1 MKSIITITLFAV
13 LATHAVADR
22 ILVFSKTAGYRH
34 PSIEAGVEAI
44 RKLGEENGFEVVH
57 TEDAAIMN
65 DAELQQFSGIVFLS
79 TSGDILDGE
88 QQIAFQRFIQAGGG
102 FVGIHAATDTE
113 KDGWPWFT
121 RFVGA
126 QFSHHPHNQKAVQRK
141 TDAVHPATDF
151 LPDAWERFDE
161 WYSFTNIS
169 PFITPLLMLDESTYE
184 GGQNGDFHP
193 SAWYQEFDGG
203 RMFYTAGG
211 HTVESFSE
219 PDFMR
224 HILGGIR
231 YACLGIKPDYAQAL
245 PGDDY
250 FEVEK
255 LVDGLRDPVALQ
267 VLPDE
272 RILILEREGAIR
284 LYDASVG
291 TPVKIHQLD
300 TASGGEQGGFAITI
314 DPDFT
319 RNGYVY
325 VYYSRMD
332 RGSYNRLSRL
342 TLDGYRLVDERTVLE
357 VPTDRSS
364 HQGSTLAFGND
375 RLLFLSVGDD
385 TNPHVSDGYAPI
397 DEREGHITGDAQR
410 SAGNSADLRGSILRF
425 IMNED
430 GTYTIPEGNLFPV
443 GMERTRPEIYIKGC
457 RNPYRM
463 VVDKKTDRIHW
474 GDVGPDAHADSERG
488 TRGYDEY
495 NIADKA
501 GYYGWPYRVG
511 AAYYHD
517 YNFATKEVGASFANG
532 ITNDSPRNTGLPT
545 LPPPTDPVVWYPY
558 AASER
563 FPELGQGSRT
573 AMAGPV
579 MYQEGLEYS
588 FPPYFDG
595 IPIFYDWTRAR
606 FFLLRLTPD
615 NRCYAIHPF
624 LVNQKMINPI
634 FLQLGTKG
642 DLYILQYGSAWYNNT
657 DGTLF
662 RVRYGGENRK
672 PVAVI
677 TADITEGSIPLR
689 VNFSSAGTVDR
700 DGDVLRYYWNF
711 GNGTESIE
719 AHPVCVYT
727 NPGIYQVSLRVED
740 GKGKTNTA
748 FLKVI
753 AGNERPTLELRAVSE
768 SRIFDWGSSIAY
780 EVTGHDREDGD
791 LGSDDIEVV
800 AEYRPDGKVPGGKAN
815 QSSEQGADPRVAGM
829 NLLHPGVALIQQ
841 SSCLACHQSQSQ
853 SIGPAYMEVALKY
866 RNTSE
871 NRAYLVDKIQKG
883 GAGIYGHV
891 AMPPH
896 AHVKEEQ
903 IKEMVAA
910 ILEMSGDAE
919 TVTRSRSGKVD
930 TIARPANPNNERGI
944 YVLRA
949 RYTDKGASGVP
960 PLSAESDPVTL
971 KAPIII
977 DQKNA
982 TVDAKLATIHGG
994 GAHLNHLGVDNY
1006 NDINTTLSWTVDVS
1020 ESGTYSVAIRQGIA
1034 DAQAGAEY
1042 EISLAGSVLSGTV
1055 VGTGERHKPVTIL
1068 VGEVR
1073 IENAGRYDL
1082 IFRPLRAPTNQVAT
1096 IQSFEIKRIEPM
1108 TSGIE

>member
-1 MKSIITITLFAV
+1 MKFIISSLLFAA
-13 LATHAVADR
+13 LATHVVADR
-22 ILVFSKTAGYRH
+22 ILVFSKTAGFRH
-34 PSIEAGVEAI
+34 DSIEAGVEAI
-44 RKLGEENGFEVVH
+44 RKLGEENGFEIVH

-65 DAELQQFSGIVFLS
+65 DADLKQFNGIVFLS
-79 TSGDILDGE
+79 TTGDILNE
-88 QQIAFQRFIQAGGG
+88 AQQIAFQRFIQAGGG

-113 KDGWPWFT
+113 KEGWPWFT

-126 QFSHHPHNQKAVQRK
+126 QFAHHPHNQKAIQRK
-141 TDAVHPATDF
+141 TDAMHPATDF

-161 WYSFTNIS
+161 WYSFKNIS
-169 PFITPLLMLDESTYE
+169 PFITPLLKLDESTYE
-184 GGQNGDFHP
+184 GGQNGDNHP

-211 HTVESFSE
+211 HTDESFSE
-219 PDFMR
+219 TDFMR
-224 HILGGIR
+224 HILGGLR
-231 YACLGIKPDYAQAL
+231 YACLGIKPDYMRAL

-250 FEVEK
+250 FDVEK
-255 LVDGLRDPVALQ
+255 IVDGLRDPVAMQ

-272 RILILEREGAIR
+272 RILILEREGTVR
-284 LYDASVG
+284 QYDASVG

-300 TASGGEQGGFAITI
+300 TQAGGEQGAFAITI

-319 RNGYVY
+319 RNGFVY
-325 VYYSRMD
+325 VYYARMD
-332 RGSYNRLSRL
+332 RGSYNRLSRF

-364 HQGSTLAFGND
+364 HQGATLAFGNH
-375 RLLFLSVGDD
+375 RLLFLSIGDD
-385 TNPHVSDGYAPI
+385 TSAHVSDGYAPI
-397 DEREGHITGDAQR
+397 DEREGHVIADAQR
-410 SAGNSADLRGSILRF
+410 SAGNSADLRGSILRI

-430 GTYTIPEGNLFPV
+430 GTYAIPEGNLYPV
-443 GMERTRPEIYIKGC
+443 GMERTRPEIFVKGC

-463 VVDKKTDRIHW
+463 YVDKKTNRIHW
-474 GDVGPDAHADSERG
+474 GDVGPDAHADSDRG

-495 NIADKA
+495 NVADKA

-517 YNFATKEVGASFANG
+517 YNFETKIVGASFANG

-558 AASER
+558 APSSL
-563 FPELGQGSRT
+563 FPEVGKSSRT

-579 MYQEGLEYS
+579 MYQEGREHN

-595 IPIFYDWTRAR
+595 VPIFYDWTRAR

-624 LVNQKMINPI
+624 LADQNIINPI
-634 FLQLGTKG
+634 FVQIGTKG

-657 DGTLF
+657 DGALF
-662 RVRYGGENRK
+662 RVRYSGENRR

-677 TADITEGSIPLR
+677 AADITEGSIPLR
-689 VNFSSAGTVDR
+689 VTFSSAGTVDR
-700 DGDVLRYYWNF
+700 DGDVLSYFWNF
-711 GNGTESIE
+711 GKGEESNVT
-719 AHPVCVYT
+719 HPVYVYT
-727 NPGIYQVSLRVED
+727 NPGIYDVSVRVED
-740 GKGKTNTA
+740 GKGKTNA
-748 FLKVI
+748 ASLKVI
-753 AGNERPTLELRAVSE
+753 AGNERPALQLRTVSE
-768 SRIFDWGSSIAY
+768 SGIFEWGSAIAY
-780 EVTGHDREDGD
+780 EVAGRDREDGE
-791 LGSDDIEVV
+791 LGLDDIEVV
-800 AEYRPDGKVPGGKAN
+800 AEYRPDGKGSAGKAN
-815 QSSEQGADPRVAGM
+815 QQSDQGADPRLDGM
-829 NLLHPGVALIQQ
+829 NLLHPGVMLIQQ
-841 SSCLACHQSQSQ
+841 NSCLACHQSQSR

-903 IKEMVAA
+903 IKEIVAA
-910 ILEMSGDAE
+910 ILEMSGDSE

-930 TIARPANPNNERGI
+930 TIARPAHPNNARGI

-949 RYTDKGASGVP
+949 RYTDKGANGVP
-960 PLSAESDPVTL
+960 SLSAESDPVIL

-977 DQKNA
+977 DRKNA
-982 TVDAKLATIHGG
+982 TIDARLATIHGG
-994 GAHLNHLGVDNY
+994 GAQMNHLGIGNY
-1006 NDINTTLSWTVDVS
+1006 NDVNTTLAWTIDVP
-1020 ESGTYSVAIRQGIA
+1020 ESGIYSVAIRQGA
-1034 DAQAGAEY
+1034 ANAQAGAEF
-1042 EISLAGSVLSGTV
+1042 EIGLAGHVLSGTV
-1055 VGTGERHKPVTIL
+1055 VGTEAWHKFETIR

-1073 IENAGRYDL
+1073 IEDAGRYDL
-1082 IFRPLRAPTNQVAT
+1082 TFRPLRAPNNHVAS
-1096 IQSFEIKRIEPM
+1096 IQSLEIKKVEPI
-1108 TSGIE
+1108 TSDTE